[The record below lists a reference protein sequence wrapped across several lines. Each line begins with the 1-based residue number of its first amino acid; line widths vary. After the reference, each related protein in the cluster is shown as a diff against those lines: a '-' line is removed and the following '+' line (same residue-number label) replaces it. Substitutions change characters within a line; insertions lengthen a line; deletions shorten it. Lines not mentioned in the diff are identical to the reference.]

1 MKKKVHFMIFLFV
14 FSAFGINAEIKGEEV
29 IYETGGVNMKGYVAY
44 DASLKGKLP
53 GILVVH
59 EWWGCNEYVKRRA
72 RMLAELGY
80 IAFAVD
86 MYGDGKVAQDPKT
99 AGEYAAKFYKNPEM
113 ARDRMEAALKKL
125 KEYSQVNVNKIAAT
139 GYCFGGSIV
148 LNMAK
153 MGMDFRGVVSFHGNL
168 SGVPATP
175 GTCRA
180 KILVCHGGADQ
191 FIKEKDIRDFKQNLD
206 SVKVAYRFI
215 SYPGATHA
223 FTNPDATATGKK
235 FNMPIEYSAK
245 ADKKSWEDMKM
256 FLKMVFL

>member
-1 MKKKVHFMIFLFV
+1 MYLLILMFV
-14 FSAFGINAEIKGEEV
+14 FSVFSISAEIKGEEV
-29 IYETGGVNMKGYVAY
+29 MYKAGGVTMKGYVAY

-59 EWWGCNEYVKRRA
+59 EWWGCNEYVKKRA

-99 AGEYAAKFYKNPEM
+99 AGEYASPFYKNPAM
-113 ARDRMEAALKKL
+113 ARERIEAALNQL
-125 KEYSQVNVNKIAAT
+125 KEYVQTDTTKIAAT
-139 GYCFGGSIV
+139 GYCFGGSMV

-153 MGMDFRGVVSFHGNL
+153 KGMDFRGVVSFHGNL
-168 SGVPATP
+168 SGEPAAR
-175 GTCRA
+175 GTCKA
-180 KILVCHGGADQ
+180 KILLCHGGADQ
-191 FIKEKDIRDFKQNLD
+191 FVKEEDIRHFRQNLD
-206 SVKVAYRFI
+206 SAKVTYKFI
-215 SYPGATHA
+215 NYPGATHA

-235 FNMPIEYSAK
+235 FNMPIEYNAA